1 MQYNTKIYIINNMK
15 NVNKKAL
22 YEMIMKSVSKEVK
35 KYLNEHYNT
44 NINWTVDADIDEY
57 NVKMAFIEKGCS
69 FSGNSW
75 GEGPEEGEFNLLDA
89 RQARRWNKISSVID
103 GECSHFF
110 DAKFHLCI
118 TNKNRNYC
126 ALVKVEGIDGLTP
139 IVTSLE
145 DVSGFMPNTVLPTN
159 VWEFIL
165 EQIDKDYNYSYLEVD
180 VFADSF
186 IDNV

>member
-1 MQYNTKIYIINNMK
+1 MK
-15 NVNKKAL
+15 NVNKRAL
-22 YEMIMKSVSKEVK
+22 YETIMKSVSKEVK
-35 KYLNEHYNT
+35 KYLNERYNN
-44 NINWTVDADIDEY
+44 NINWTVNADIDEY
-57 NVKMAFIEKGCS
+57 NVKMAFIEKGCG
-69 FSGNSW
+69 FSGNMW
-75 GEGPEEGEFNLLDA
+75 EEGPEEGEFNLLDV
-89 RQARRWNKISSVID
+89 RQAKHWNKIKDIID
-103 GECSHFF
+103 DECSHFF
-110 DAKFHLCI
+110 NAKFHLCI

-126 ALVKVEGIDGLTP
+126 ALVNVDGIDGLTP
-139 IVTSLE
+139 IVISLE

>member
-1 MQYNTKIYIINNMK
+1 MK

-22 YEMIMKSVSKEVK
+22 YETIMKSVSKEVK
-35 KYLNEHYNT
+35 KYLNEHYNN
-44 NINWTVDADIDEY
+44 NINWTVDADINGY

-69 FSGNSW
+69 FSGNMW
-75 GEGPEEGEFNLLDA
+75 EEGPEEGEFNLLDS
-89 RQARRWNKISSVID
+89 RQVRRWNKISDVID
-103 GECSHFF
+103 DECSHFF
-110 DAKFHLCI
+110 NAKFHLCI

-126 ALVKVEGIDGLTP
+126 ALVNVDGIDRLTP
-139 IVTSLE
+139 IVISLE
-145 DVSGFMPNTVLPTN
+145 DVSGFMPNTVLPTS
-159 VWEFIL
+159 VWGFIL